1 MRLLSRLEKTYT
13 QQFGEFLKRSEVSI
27 VSTEVI
33 LITCYIDESMIAF
46 AREKG
51 KLGIHVKIYVLRYEV
66 DSKHYDDVQVYY
78 LLKYLKEVGEKI

>member
-1 MRLLSRLEKTYT
+1 
-13 QQFGEFLKRSEVSI
+13 
-27 VSTEVI
+27 
-33 LITCYIDESMIAF
+33 MIAF

-78 LLKYLKEVGEKI
+78 LLDYLKEVGEKI